1 MRKVAE
7 NITAKDL
14 MLTEYASI
22 ASDRSLGEALA
33 ILVGLQNDA
42 SRANVLVAEDA
53 EGRFEGIV
61 TAHLLCK
68 SLLSLWMP
76 AKSLREDCLGLEQ
89 ELLAVVGDRN
99 ELRVHDNL
107 IRGLPTVL
115 PSARLLEM
123 IEAACE
129 QRLAFLPVVEEKR
142 ALGLV
147 PVTAVFQAVADLA
160 LTPEDEGIHFD

>member
-1 MRKVAE
+1 VAE
-7 NITAKDL
+7 NITARDL
-14 MLTEYASI
+14 MLKEHASI
-22 ASDRSLGEALA
+22 PSDRSLGEALA
-33 ILVGLQNDA
+33 SLVELQKDA
-42 SRANVLVAEDA
+42 SRANVLVAVDA
-53 EGRFEGIV
+53 EGQFEGIV

-76 AKSLREDCLGLEQ
+76 AKSLREDSIRLEQ

-99 ELRVHDNL
+99 ELKVHDTL

-115 PSARLLEM
+115 PSARLLEL
-123 IEAACE
+123 IEAACK
-129 QRLAFLPVVEEKR
+129 QRLAFVPVVEDGR

-147 PVTAVFQAVADLA
+147 PITAVFQAVAALA